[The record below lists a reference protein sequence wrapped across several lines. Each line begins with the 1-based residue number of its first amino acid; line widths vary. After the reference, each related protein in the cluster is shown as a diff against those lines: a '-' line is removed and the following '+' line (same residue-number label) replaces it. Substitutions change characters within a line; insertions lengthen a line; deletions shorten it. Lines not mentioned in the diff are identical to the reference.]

1 MDYLAILDSYSGS
14 LILVE
19 LTEERMNELNSP
31 EIEGDMQTYVEDTL
45 GDEFRFNAID
55 VSWMVIKN
63 LTCSGRIL
71 EFIKAHEN

>member
-1 MDYLAILDSYSGS
+1 MDYIAILDGYSGS

-45 GDEFRFNAID
+45 GDEFKFHAID
-55 VSWMVIKN
+55 ADWMVIKN
-63 LTCSGRIL
+63 FKCSGRIP